1 MADRATGSKDDEREG
16 GGEERG
22 CDQTTVGST
31 LVYIPTS
38 PPRGETEENRNSV
51 SERDGRAR
59 CCHVH
64 LLLSEIE
71 PARAQRVPVRK
82 SGILSIIRDPSFEP
96 CSKYSP
102 SFPFTATNPIRAVR
116 RGRNSRGHR
125 RSDGNGKL

>member
-59 CCHVH
+59 CCHAGSFYLAKLSRLVLSACQFVKAGFSRSYGIPRLNPARNIH
-64 LLLSEIE
+64 LLPLSPPRI
-71 PARAQRVPVRK
+71 Q
-82 SGILSIIRDPSFEP
+82 FEP
-96 CSKYSP
+96 
-102 SFPFTATNPIRAVR
+102 
-116 RGRNSRGHR
+116 
-125 RSDGNGKL
+125 